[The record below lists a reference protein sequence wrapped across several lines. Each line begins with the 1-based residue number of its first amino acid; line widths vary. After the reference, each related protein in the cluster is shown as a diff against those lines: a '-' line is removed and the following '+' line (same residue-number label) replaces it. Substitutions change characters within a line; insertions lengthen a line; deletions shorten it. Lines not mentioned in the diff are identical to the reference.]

1 MEALI
6 LSCSTGGGHNAA
18 GKAVAQA
25 LESRGHHVTILDP
38 YQLASDGL
46 ALTIGNMYIKLV
58 QKAPLLFGFVYFL
71 GNMVRRF
78 PGHSPV
84 YWING
89 KMTDRMEEYLQQHSF
104 DVIVMPHIFPAEIL
118 GHMKNSGITLPP
130 TIFVATDYACIP
142 FTEETACDY
151 YVIPSPELKEE
162 FCKRGIPEEKIMPL
176 GIPVRDEFF
185 NEKER
190 DRALKKLHLPS
201 DKRYFLLSGG
211 SIGAGKIASSI
222 RCLRQYLKENRDY
235 RLVVICGNNLRLYRR
250 LRKKYQ
256 SDEQLLILQSTPH
269 IADYMKAC
277 DAFLSKPGGLSSTE
291 AAVLKIPLI
300 HISPIPG
307 CEKKNAVFFATRG
320 MSVSVAKPGKEL
332 LKAIEGLKDVQAV
345 ERMRENQGRYIH
357 PHACEDIC
365 QLAERLAKESTEG
378 EPVTV

>member
-58 QKAPLLFGFVYFL
+58 QKAPRLFGFVYFL

-345 ERMRENQGRYIH
+345 ERMRENQGRYIR
-357 PHACEDIC
+357 PYACEDIC
-365 QLAERLAKESTEG
+365 QLVERLAEESTEE

>member
-58 QKAPLLFGFVYFL
+58 QKAPRLFGFVYFL

-277 DAFLSKPGGLSSTE
+277 NAFLSKPGGLSSTE

-365 QLAERLAKESTEG
+365 QLAERLAEESTEE

>member
-25 LESRGHHVTILDP
+25 LESRGHHVTIMDP

-58 QKAPLLFGFVYFL
+58 QKAPRLFGFVYFL
-71 GNMVRRF
+71 GSMVRRI

-104 DVIVMPHIFPAEIL
+104 DVIIMPHIFPAEIL
-118 GHMKNSGITLPP
+118 SHMKNSGITLPA

-162 FCKRGIPEEKIMPL
+162 FCGRGIPEEKIMPL
-176 GIPVRDEFF
+176 GIPVRDEFLK
-185 NEKER
+185 EKDR
-190 DRALKKLHLPS
+190 ARALKKLNLPK

-222 RCLRQYLKENRDY
+222 RCLRRYLEKNRDC

-250 LRKKYQ
+250 LTKKYK
-256 SDEQLLILQSTPH
+256 SDEQLLILQSTPY
-269 IADYMKAC
+269 IANYMKAC

-291 AAVLKIPLI
+291 AAVLEIPLV

-307 CEKKNAVFFATRG
+307 CEKKNAAFFAKRG
-320 MSVSVAKPGKEL
+320 MSVPVAKPGKEL
-332 LKAIEGLKDVQAV
+332 LKAIEGLKDAQAV
-345 ERMRENQGRYIH
+345 ERMRENQGRFIS
-357 PHACEDIC
+357 PRASEEIC
-365 QLAERLAKESTEG
+365 RLAESLAKESAEE
-378 EPVTV
+378 EPATV

>member
-18 GKAVAQA
+18 GKAVAEA
-25 LESRGHHVTILDP
+25 FEARGHHVTLMDP

-46 ALTIGNMYIKLV
+46 AATIGNMYIKLV
-58 QKAPLLFGFVYFL
+58 QKVPCLFGFIYFL
-71 GNMVRRF
+71 GSMVRRF

-89 KMTDRMEEYLQQHSF
+89 KMTERMREYLQQHSF

-118 GHMKNSGITLPP
+118 SHLKNDGVVLPA

-151 YVIPSPELKEE
+151 YVIPSAQLKEE
-162 FCKRGIPEEKIMPL
+162 FCGRGIAEEKIVPL
-176 GIPVRDEFF
+176 GIPVRSEFVK
-185 NEKER
+185 EKDR
-190 DRALKKLHLPS
+190 DAALKKLGLS
-201 DKRYFLLSGG
+201 KDKRYLLLSGG

-222 RCLRQYLKENRDY
+222 RCLRQYLKENRDC

-250 LRKKYQ
+250 LKKKYET
-256 SDEQLLILQSTPH
+256 DEQLLILQSTPH

-277 DAFLSKPGGLSSTE
+277 DVFLSKPGGLSSTE
-291 AAVLKIPLI
+291 AAVLGIPLV

-307 CEKKNAVFFATRG
+307 CEKKNAAFFAKRE
-320 MSVSVAKPGKEL
+320 MSVPVTKPGKEL
-332 LKAIEGLKDVQAV
+332 LAAIERFEDARVV
-345 ERMRENQGRYIH
+345 ERMRENQEQYIN
-357 PHACEDIC
+357 PQASVEIC
-365 QLAERLAKESTEG
+365 QLAESLAEG
-378 EPVTV
+378 ERVMK